1 MSEFEKS
8 QVIQSHPILFLIDQ
22 LRLSFKQTHITD
34 FEKGSEANEFFT
46 NNLILVNALYRKR
59 KQMGVLLL
67 YYFNLDQNT
76 LLWNLYEAIVGVSD
90 QIMIDQLQIDL
101 KRLGERMP
109 VVFIEVLPMLY
120 KNKKSVLGKML
131 MNNHQT
137 FQTVVQTLY
146 PKIWYKL
153 QNMILQGKVVLINKD
168 NVKEILNASLEYESW
183 EQYVTWKLLIS
194 HMQKKVVSYDDF
206 NSCIPK
212 IKSDADEHAEA
223 LSALSEVLVTSMQ
236 VTIGTVGRVEKCGC
250 FFIEVAKNAFRD
262 GGPKAVLRS
271 PQKQA
276 NFRLFVLN
284 TADFM
289 APYNKSFIP
298 SLSRTINHRLCT
310 QTQHAGTTH
319 SLFLPCPL
327 HHSTTHSY

>member
-109 VVFIEVLPMLY
+109 DVFIEVLPMLY

-250 FFIEVAKNAFRD
+250 FFIEVPKNVFRD
-262 GGPKAVLRS
+262 GG
-271 PQKQA
+271 
-276 NFRLFVLN
+276 
-284 TADFM
+284 
-289 APYNKSFIP
+289 
-298 SLSRTINHRLCT
+298 H
-310 QTQHAGTTH
+310 
-319 SLFLPCPL
+319 
-327 HHSTTHSY
+327 